1 MSTISSEWTLILPYS
16 GGWIQVS
23 AKIPDMHAMS
33 DEDAKF
39 ITSIR
44 EQMLDEIYRLLMARK
59 AARQEAQPDLVDQFD
74 DPALTGTDARYEPQP
89 PTVALW

>member
-59 AARQEAQPDLVDQFD
+59 SATEAQPD
-74 DPALTGTDARYEPQP
+74 P
-89 PTVALW
+89 VAVRDHTTQETP